1 MSPPPAAIEVEAVTD
16 TTAVTI
22 SDPFT
27 APLKTN
33 ELYGR
38 RRKTEKSQ
46 WGVAAPVNTANFQLQ
61 RHDLKPMA
69 KRWDRK
75 SSPVRGRRKMLAL
88 SLSNAQSSSSGDS
101 NCCSSHSPRN
111 PQDSTDM
118 RAQRERETEK
128 DRERQSE
135 RERERQSARER
146 ERAREKGKPRFP
158 HNTR

>member
-1 MSPPPAAIEVEAVTD
+1 MSPPPPAAIEVEAATD

-22 SDPFT
+22 PDPFT
-27 APLKTN
+27 APLKPN

-61 RHDLKPMA
+61 KHDHKPVA

-88 SLSNAQSSSSGDS
+88 SLECAG
-101 NCCSSHSPRN
+101 
-111 PQDSTDM
+111 
-118 RAQRERETEK
+118 
-128 DRERQSE
+128 
-135 RERERQSARER
+135 
-146 ERAREKGKPRFP
+146 
-158 HNTR
+158 